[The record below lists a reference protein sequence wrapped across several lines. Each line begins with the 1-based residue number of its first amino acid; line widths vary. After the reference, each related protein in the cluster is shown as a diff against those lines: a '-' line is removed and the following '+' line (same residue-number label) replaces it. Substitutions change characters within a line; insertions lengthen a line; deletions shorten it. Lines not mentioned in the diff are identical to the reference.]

1 MASKLQDN
9 AQRINAILRG
19 ELEAADIEFTRRQA
33 DQLIEALREL
43 VGPLNQ
49 FTELI
54 RAGNFG
60 GIKLI

>member
-1 MASKLQDN
+1 MLDGYTPYS
-9 AQRINAILRG
+9 
-19 ELEAADIEFTRRQA
+19 EESWMEAADIEFTRRQP

-43 VGPLNQ
+43 VGRLNQ

-60 GIKLI
+60 GIRLI